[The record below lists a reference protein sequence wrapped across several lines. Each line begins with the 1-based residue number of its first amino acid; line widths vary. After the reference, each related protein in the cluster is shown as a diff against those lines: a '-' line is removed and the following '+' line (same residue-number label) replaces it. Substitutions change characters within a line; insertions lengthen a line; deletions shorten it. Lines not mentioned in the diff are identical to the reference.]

1 MANTLSGTALT
12 LVFSGTADT
21 KSVTY
26 GHGPTGSGTLDIQA
40 PTSGTWSGVA
50 LYQDPSLT
58 GTGVDVSYAG
68 NNPTWNLTGLV
79 YMPNSSLTI
88 SGAINKS
95 ANGADCM
102 VQIAKDVLINGTGRI
117 YAQTPDGSGCKSAGL
132 IQPTATIPG
141 RSQLVY

>member
-1 MANTLSGTALT
+1 
-12 LVFSGTADT
+12 
-21 KSVTY
+21 
-26 GHGPTGSGTLDIQA
+26 
-40 PTSGTWSGVA
+40 
-50 LYQDPSLT
+50 
-58 GTGVDVSYAG
+58 VSYAG

-79 YMPNSSLTI
+79 YLPNASVQM

-102 VQIAKDVLINGTGRI
+102 VSVIGSVLINGTGSV

-132 IQPTATIPG
+132 LQPTVTLLG